1 MRLQRV
7 ERLPRQIGRALSIAL
22 EHGMH
27 TEIQSHYMGETYVQR
42 CRRAW
47 WTVYILERRMG
58 SLLGVPMAIAEE
70 SISTPI
76 PTIPGPP
83 QNSVALQL
91 QVRFAQTLAMID
103 QSRLNSLN

>member
-1 MRLQRV
+1 
-7 ERLPRQIGRALSIAL
+7 
-22 EHGMH
+22 MH